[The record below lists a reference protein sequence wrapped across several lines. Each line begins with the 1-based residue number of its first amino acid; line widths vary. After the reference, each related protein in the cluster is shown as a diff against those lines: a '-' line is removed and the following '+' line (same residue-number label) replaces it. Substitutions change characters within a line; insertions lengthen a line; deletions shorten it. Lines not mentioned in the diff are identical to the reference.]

1 MNAETTPTTD
11 ATAMSTTRQ
20 RRERGVLT
28 AVAADD
34 ADAEVADSCVVLT
47 LCLSIKSMESKG
59 ERASALSCPF
69 NPVVSPGTGLTVRLG
84 ITRYVLSVGLQA
96 LLRFPNLT
104 TPAACLVAFVR
115 HRLLVVHGMRNE
127 TSRVTSKPTQ

>member
-96 LLRFPNLT
+96 LLRFPNLIRLAT
-104 TPAACLVAFVR
+104 ACLVA
-115 HRLLVVHGMRNE
+115 LCDADCWLYMA
-127 TSRVTSKPTQ
+127 